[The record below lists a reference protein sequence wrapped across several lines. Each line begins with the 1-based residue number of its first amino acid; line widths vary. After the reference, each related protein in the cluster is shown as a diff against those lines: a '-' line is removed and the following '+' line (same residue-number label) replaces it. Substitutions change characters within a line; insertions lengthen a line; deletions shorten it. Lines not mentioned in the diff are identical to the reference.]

1 MLGERSQMS
10 LELVSLKDLPHTY
23 LVPAFIQKED
33 NTNKDSTGFELPGS
47 QILLRQGA

>member
-1 MLGERSQMS
+1 MFAIGVFERS
-10 LELVSLKDLPHTY
+10 PHTY